1 LFVLPFKRRDMH
13 QLDQETIKQQTKT
26 ATDNARR
33 LQAMRHRLLISA
45 LALILGLGVWGTALA
60 HAKLVSS
67 DPKDGAK
74 LDAPPAK
81 ITLVFSEEIG
91 AEKSNFTVTNASGAK
106 VGEGK
111 LDLNDL
117 DRKTLSGTMDQNAGA
132 GIYTV
137 EWAAY
142 TADDDHTEEGTI
154 TFTVGTLQAQ
164 PTTTV
169 RPTTPQPTTTQPT
182 AAAQPT
188 AATQPT
194 VAPSNMPNT
203 GNDAGQTVGW
213 LLIAGAGAVLIGG
226 LALRRAQAKGRS

>member
-1 LFVLPFKRRDMH
+1 MH
-13 QLDQETIKQQTKT
+13 
-26 ATDNARR
+26 R
-33 LQAMRHRLLISA
+33 RLLISA
-45 LALILGLGVWGTALA
+45 LALFLGLGVWGNALA

-117 DRKTLSGTMDQNAGA
+117 DRKTLSGTMDQNAGT

-137 EWAAY
+137 AWAAY

-154 TFTVGTLQAQ
+154 TFTVGIPQAQ

-169 RPTTPQPTTTQPT
+169 RPTAVQPTTVQPT
-182 AAAQPT
+182 TVAQPT
-188 AATQPT
+188 AGLQPT
-194 VAPSNMPNT
+194 VAPSNLPSA
-203 GNDAGQTVGW
+203 GNDARQTIGW

-226 LALRRAQAKGRS
+226 LALRRAQAKRRS